1 MKTQLNLMA
10 LGLAL
15 ASLGF
20 AEADEAVDA
29 APGASPAAPRD
40 PGRLWCREH
49 GVYEDECFI
58 CHPELA
64 EKKSAPAS
72 AELPGRLVCKEH
84 EVFEDECG
92 ICHPE
97 LTAVLKPG
105 QGLKIRFQSSEAVEH
120 AGVRTERPTP
130 VQTTDALRAPAR
142 VRFNENQIAHLTPL
156 VHGVIQRVLVDL
168 GSTVARGDALVE
180 IASTDVSEAKRAYV
194 STTAEAALKKTIYER
209 EKELFE
215 RRISPKQDLDT
226 AKAEYDLAQWN
237 LAMARQ
243 RLLTIG
249 LAPEEITALS
259 DRGQFGNTL
268 VLRAPW
274 DGTVVDRHAVPGETV
289 EPGNVLF
296 TLADLS
302 NVWLEISLPESALA
316 SARLGS
322 AVTAEFAAFPDR
334 RFAGELTWIGARI
347 DPESRTLPARVELT
361 NEAGLLK
368 EGLFGQATLADCCA
382 TAALA
387 VPKAALQRYDKKP
400 FVFVK
405 LDDDLFEVREVST
418 GGPAGDRVAITA
430 GLQPHEEIVVAQSF
444 TVKSEFLKAR
454 LGAGCVD
461 D

>member
-1 MKTQLNLMA
+1 MKTRLTLIA

-15 ASLGF
+15 APVWFVAAQERLG
-20 AEADEAVDA
+20 
-29 APGASPAAPRD
+29 PATDTKSEAPRD
-40 PGRLWCREH
+40 PNRLWCGEH
-49 GVYEDECFI
+49 GLYEDECLI

-64 EKKSAPAS
+64 ERKPAPTNK
-72 AELPGRLVCKEH
+72 ELPDRLVCKEH
-84 EVFEDECG
+84 ELFEDECG

-97 LTAVLKPG
+97 LTAALRPG
-105 QGLKIRFQSSEAVEH
+105 QGLKIRFESREAVAY

-130 VQTTDALRAPAR
+130 IETTDVLRAPAR
-142 VRFNENQIAHLTPL
+142 VRFNENRIAHLTPL

-168 GSTVARGDALVE
+168 GSSVAEGDALVE
-180 IASTDVSEAKRAYV
+180 IASTEVSEAKRAYV
-194 STTAEAALKKTIYER
+194 SAAAEAALKSTIYER
-209 EKELFE
+209 EKDLVE

-226 AKAEYDLAQWN
+226 AKAEHDLARWN
-237 LAMARQ
+237 LTMARQ

-249 LAPEEITALS
+249 LASDEITALS
-259 DRGQFGNTL
+259 DHGEFGNTL
-268 VLRAPW
+268 ALRAPW
-274 DGTVVDRHAVPGETV
+274 YGTVVERHAVPGERV
-289 EPGNVLF
+289 EPGNILF

-302 NVWLEISLPESALA
+302 SVWVEISLPESALA

-322 AVTAEFAAFPDR
+322 AVTAEFAAFPNR
-334 RFAGELTWIGARI
+334 RFEGELTWIGARI
-347 DPESRTLPARVELT
+347 DPQSRTLPARVEMS
-361 NEAGLLK
+361 NEEGLLK

-387 VPKAALQRYDKKP
+387 VPKTALQRYDKKP

-405 LDDDLFEVREVST
+405 LDDNLFEVREVSVA
-418 GGPAGDRVAITA
+418 GPTGDRVAITA
-430 GLQPHEEIVVAQSF
+430 GIQPADEIVVAQSF